1 MKDADNYNNGQRFS
15 FFCFPITNTK
25 PSKDFSLLD
34 AYNYIVGDT
43 AKAKTA
49 TLRLITDERQKRNF
63 KAKNFDYCTF
73 SGTFQ
78 YRNDKALIQHS
89 GLLCLDFDHISNIE
103 DVKRQ
108 LLQDEY
114 FETKL
119 MFRSPSGDGIK
130 WIIEIDIANATHQNY
145 FQAVANYL
153 SKTYS
158 LQVDKSGKDI
168 SRACFLPHDP
178 DCVFNRINPFRKM
191 FNPLQWLNCSVGSN
205 PSNNVVLVT
214 DFSNISQEIENLTT
228 IIETSSIDIAP
239 NYSDWRDLGFALA
252 DALGEGGRTY
262 YHRLSRFYSNY
273 SSDETDKQFSACLRS
288 HGHGVTSKTLFHL
301 AKQAG
306 ITVPRSQSP
315 FPVPNTCPQIPIS
328 SISSESAPE
337 EIEEVE
343 EMEIMP
349 TFSQEVIDNLPYM
362 LSQIASGAKT
372 PEEADLLILGAITVF
387 SSCLPGVYGNYAGRV
402 VYPNLFLFVA
412 AQASAGKGILSLCR
426 HLVQPIH
433 ENMKQRYLAEM
444 EEYKKLQS
452 EYLADKINNMPPQ
465 VPALKTLFIPA
476 NSSATSVYQILN
488 DNEGKGLLFETEGDT
503 LANTFKSDYG
513 NFSDGLRKAFHH
525 EMISY
530 LRRKDREFVELP
542 KPRLSVLLSGTPR
555 QIHSLVPD
563 TENGLF
569 SRFIFYYMNIRL
581 EWKNVFDDN
590 QETLDDIF
598 VKIGHEF
605 YELYKLLST
614 QQMRFVFTPSQQKQF
629 NDFFEQIQNE
639 YSSLLG
645 LDIIASIRRL
655 GLMTF
660 RIAMILTVLNI
671 REYEDMSQILLC
683 SDDDF
688 FSTMTIVK
696 TLLKHTSKVFRTL
709 PIKENG
715 ANSNGQVV
723 TKQVFYDSLP
733 KQFNRKIYL
742 EIASNL
748 KILPKTAERYIYQFI
763 TLGKL
768 KRMAHD
774 SYEKN
779 S

>member
-1 MKDADNYNNGQRFS
+1 MTKKRFNISEWLNKKAEITSIANEKSVQIRETRGDKNNISVNSYQFVGQEKSAQIPTIRGDKNMISVDSRQFVDQKKS
-15 FFCFPITNTK
+15 VQIREIRGILSPKSVDCCPLSVDLKEEIE
-25 PSKDFSLLD
+25 LL
-34 AYNYIVGDT
+34 
-43 AKAKTA
+43 AK
-49 TLRLITDERQKRNF
+49 
-63 KAKNFDYCTF
+63 
-73 SGTFQ
+73 
-78 YRNDKALIQHS
+78 
-89 GLLCLDFDHISNIE
+89 
-103 DVKRQ
+103 
-108 LLQDEY
+108 
-114 FETKL
+114 
-119 MFRSPSGDGIK
+119 
-130 WIIEIDIANATHQNY
+130 IIEE
-145 FQAVANYL
+145 
-153 SKTYS
+153 
-158 LQVDKSGKDI
+158 
-168 SRACFLPHDP
+168 R
-178 DCVFNRINPFRKM
+178 
-191 FNPLQWLNCSVGSN
+191 
-205 PSNNVVLVT
+205 
-214 DFSNISQEIENLTT
+214 
-228 IIETSSIDIAP
+228 SIDIAP
-239 NYSDWRDLGFALA
+239 DYQSWRDLGFAIS
-252 DALGEGGRTY
+252 DALGENGRDY
-262 YHRLSRFYSNY
+262 FHRLSRFYPNY
-273 SSDETDKQFSACLRS
+273 TYEETDKQFTSCLNH
-288 HGHGVTSKTLFHL
+288 HGHGITSKTIFHL

-306 ITVPRSQSP
+306 ITIPRTQSPILVPNPHPQSP
-315 FPVPNTCPQIPIS
+315 FPNPATIS
-328 SISSESAPE
+328 PISSESLPE

-343 EMEIMP
+343 EVEIMP
-349 TFSQEVIDNLPYM
+349 TFSQEVTNKLPCM
-362 LSQIASGAKT
+362 LNQIASGAKT

-387 SSCLPGVYGNYAGRV
+387 SSCLLGVYGNYAGRV

-412 AQASAGKGILSLCR
+412 AQASAGKGVLSLCR
-426 HLVQPIH
+426 HLVLPIH

-488 DNEGKGLLFETEGDT
+488 DNDGKGLLFETEGDT

-530 LRRKDREFVELP
+530 MRRKDREFVELP

-590 QETLDDIF
+590 QETLDDTFI
-598 VKIGHEF
+598 KIGHEF

-614 QQMRFVFTPSQQKQF
+614 QQMRFAFTPSQQKQF

-639 YSSLLG
+639 YSTLLG

-655 GLMTF
+655 GLITF

-688 FSTMTIVK
+688 SSTMTIVK

-715 ANSNGQVV
+715 TTSNGQVV
-723 TKQVFYDSLP
+723 IKQVFYDSLP

-763 TLGKL
+763 TFGKL
-768 KRMAHD
+768 KRIAHD
-774 SYEKN
+774 SYERM
-779 S
+779 